1 MFECTAKLDFSQ
13 WMKRRG
19 EVLQRNEVVKI
30 GNVDLFPEEAAEAY
44 ERGLYIVA
52 FRRVYQVNYSAAQ
65 GRYYGQEVYYSADS
79 LPLTRRGRYFSM
91 SAAEVNRLIGHELM
105 N

>member
-1 MFECTAKLDFSQ
+1 MDI
-13 WMKRRG
+13 
-19 EVLQRNEVVKI
+19 VKI
-30 GNVDLFPEEAAEAY
+30 GNVELLPQEAAEVY

-79 LPLTRRGRYFSM
+79 LPLTRRGRYVSM
-91 SAAEVNRLIGHELM
+91 TAAEVNRLIGHELL

>member
-13 WMKRRG
+13 WMKRRD

-52 FRRVYQVNYSAAQ
+52 FRRVYQVNYIDGRRNVMGIITTVIGAAWLASA
-65 GRYYGQEVYYSADS
+65 V
-79 LPLTRRGRYFSM
+79 
-91 SAAEVNRLIGHELM
+91 VRLVEWIDQPRKR
-105 N
+105 

>member
-1 MFECTAKLDFSQ
+1 MDII
-13 WMKRRG
+13 R
-19 EVLQRNEVVKI
+19 I
-30 GNVDLFPEEAAEAY
+30 GSVELTPEEAAAAY

-65 GRYYGQEVYYSADS
+65 GRYYGQEVYYSADP
-79 LPLTRRGRYFSM
+79 LPLTRRGRYISM
-91 SAAEVNRLIGHELM
+91 SAAEVNRLIGHELL

>member
-13 WMKRRG
+13 WVKRRD

-65 GRYYGQEVYYSADS
+65 GRYYGQQVYYSAAS

-91 SAAEVNRLIGHELM
+91 SATEVNCLIGHELF